1 MMTEKCDAF
10 GRVTHCDTF
19 LQELFLCFS
28 RWWFSRKKASQCVT
42 DGKASRLLSRSSS
55 PYTSGGYIVRTCA
68 GMVENMTENRWKRAY
83 MGYGENMTENHTKSG
98 NFETPR
104 VGGADMSSR
113 GIIDTKNGVKRR

>member
-55 PYTSGGYIVRTCA
+55 PYTSGGVYCTHMRGDGGKHDREQMETCIHGVRRKHDRESHEI
-68 GMVENMTENRWKRAY
+68 GQL
-83 MGYGENMTENHTKSG
+83 
-98 NFETPR
+98 
-104 VGGADMSSR
+104 
-113 GIIDTKNGVKRR
+113 